1 MSAPRRPA
9 LERSGIARVGGR
21 AERADAARRT
31 PVDEDEPPKETYE
44 QAI

>member
-21 AERADAARRT
+21 GERADGSTRT
-31 PVDEDEPPKETYE
+31 PVDDDEPPEETYE